1 MIYRALIVLLL
12 LLASAQAAWARAPL
26 VLYTDFGMA
35 DGAVAAVKGVAYS
48 VSRDI
53 LISDLS
59 HEDPGSVF
67 AGAYR
72 LYQAESFWPKDTVF
86 VAVIDPGVGAER
98 LPIALRT
105 RTGHIFLAPN
115 NGLLTLV
122 AERDGIE
129 ELRRIDETTN
139 RRPGSEESHTF
150 HGRDI
155 FGYTGARLAADV
167 IAFEQVGP
175 KLPLDALMTIPYRK
189 AERVGEKVT
198 GIIPVL
204 DAQYG
209 NVWTNIPKALFNEL
223 KPELGQNFRVRFY
236 HEDQLVAES
245 IAPYRRTFG
254 EVPQNAPLIY
264 VNSLLNMAVALNLGN
279 FAREHGVG
287 SGPEWTIEIG
297 RE

>member
-1 MIYRALIVLLL
+1 MICRTLVVLALLSL
-12 LLASAQAAWARAPL
+12 SAQAAWARAPL
-26 VLYTDFGMA
+26 VFYTDFGTA
-35 DGAVAAVKGVAYS
+35 DGAVSAMKGVAYG

-59 HEDPGSVF
+59 HEDPGSIF

-72 LYQAESFWPKDTVF
+72 LYQAESFWPRDTVF
-86 VAVIDPGVGAER
+86 VVVIDPGVGTER
-98 LPIALRT
+98 LSIALKT

-122 AERDGIE
+122 AERDGVE

-155 FGYTGARLAADV
+155 FGYAGARLAADV
-167 IAFEQVGP
+167 ITFEEIGP
-175 KLPLDALMTIPYRK
+175 KLPPDALLTLPYRK
-189 AERVGEKVT
+189 AERVGEKIT
-198 GIIPVL
+198 GNIPVL
-204 DAQYG
+204 DTQYG
-209 NVWTNIPKALFNEL
+209 NVWTNIPKALFDEL
-223 KPELGQNFRVRFY
+223 KPELGQTFRVRFY
-236 HEDQLVAES
+236 REDQLISES

-254 EVPQNAPLIY
+254 EVPRKTPLIY
-264 VNSLLNMAVALNLGN
+264 VNSLLDMAIALNLGN

-287 SGPEWTIEIG
+287 SGPEWTIEIS

>member
-1 MIYRALIVLLL
+1 MICRALVVLMLLL
-12 LLASAQAAWARAPL
+12 PPAQAAWARAPL

-59 HEDPGSVF
+59 HEDPGSIF

-72 LYQAESFWPKDTVF
+72 LYQAESFWPRDTVF
-86 VAVIDPGVGAER
+86 VAVIDPGVGTER
-98 LPIALRT
+98 LPIALKT

-139 RRPGSEESHTF
+139 RRPGSEELHTF

-175 KLPLDALMTIPYRK
+175 KLPLDALMTLAYRK

>member
-236 HEDQLVAES
+236 REDRLIGES

>member
-236 HEDQLVAES
+236 REDRLIGES

-254 EVPQNAPLIY
+254 EVPPKAPLIY

-279 FAREHGVG
+279 FARENGVG